1 MINNSFLYRIAEIY
15 YKQYGSD
22 ISRFS
27 FVFPNRR
34 AGLFFRRYL
43 TSIIDK
49 NIFSPEILSINDCF
63 SAASE
68 WQTADRLS
76 GGERKLLSLA
86 MVLANKPKILLYDEP
101 LAGLSSQNIETV
113 LRWLNHLKQNGTT
126 LVLIEHR
133 IKELIGFLL
142 DRSITKAEG

>member
-1 MINNSFLYRIAEIY
+1 MYIPQKNELYEDLSVTENI
-15 YKQYGSD
+15 K
-22 ISRFS
+22 FS
-27 FVFPNRR
+27 LLHLNHKADAQNR
-34 AGLFFRRYL
+34 LEEVYTML
-43 TSIIDK
+43 PVLKSK
-49 NIFSPEILSINDCF
+49 HK
-63 SAASE
+63 
-68 WQTADRLS
+68 QTADRLS

-133 IKELIGFLL
+133 IKRIDWFG
-142 DRSITKAEG
+142 R